1 MIPTRGVRG
10 RASRFENRTH
20 LVGYARGVSLKS
32 KSTGISGGRGCP
44 IAAALDIVGD
54 RWSLLVLRD
63 LSRGIHRFNDIQA
76 RTGAPRDRLAAR
88 LRALEDAGVVE
99 RHQYSERP
107 PRDEYVLTDAGRAI
121 APVLRELEIWGEN
134 HAF

>member
-1 MIPTRGVRG
+1 MIPTRDVRG

-63 LSRGIHRFNDIQA
+63 LSRGIHRFNDIHA
-76 RTGAPRDRLAAR
+76 RNGAPRDRLPGP
-88 LRALEDAGVVE
+88 LRARGGPPGVE
-99 RHQYSERP
+99 RPQYNQRP
-107 PRDEYVLTDAGRAI
+107 P
-121 APVLRELEIWGEN
+121 
-134 HAF
+134 